1 MFLNFFY
8 YIVLCA
14 PGDLGGAD
22 NPSGLSLTKLTLQ
35 IVFAMRNYREGTPLQ
50 APTKWLN
57 PRASVAIKPRVGAHW
72 GPYPAW
78 GKNKVGRKPDPVKIP
93 IPSEFS
99 YVLCC
104 SKHCTFFCRLWAV
117 EVRSCCDLC
126 GVGLLPNTEFSMGW
140 TSPLFSSGGDEV
152 SGCSPHP
159 WEAPGPELTRC
170 EVVWVLQDE
179 DKIWELKKILLETCH
194 LLKCILGNGYVCSGW
209 S

>member
-1 MFLNFFY
+1 M
-8 YIVLCA
+8 LCA

-57 PRASVAIKPRVGAHW
+57 PRASVAIKPRVAAHW

-104 SKHCTFFCRLWAV
+104 SKHCTFFCPLWAV

-126 GVGLLPNTEFSMGW
+126 GAGLLPNTEFSMGW
-140 TSPLFSSGGDEV
+140 TSPLFSSGVMRYQG
-152 SGCSPHP
+152 
-159 WEAPGPELTRC
+159 AALTL
-170 EVVWVLQDE
+170 EKPQGLSWLGVKLFE
-179 DKIWELKKILLETCH
+179 YFKMKIRY
-194 LLKCILGNGYVCSGW
+194 GN
-209 S
+209 